1 MTPHHTRLAALEA
14 IADAHAS
21 GLASGRHAVADALDV
36 LIDAARCSRASIW
49 LFEPTRTGRNLRCIV
64 VKSAGQPLRDDS
76 TLLAESQ
83 YADYFA
89 ALVERGM
96 FASTDAMRDPVLLGM
111 RGNYL
116 QANGIGA
123 LLDMA
128 LSINGRAYG
137 IVCCEQIPGPRPWTR
152 GEIGAARA
160 AITRVGFVIATRFGD
175 ALNSL
180 DSVPIAPLAATDSGS
195 AFGEM
200 RRRQ

>member
-1 MTPHHTRLAALEA
+1 MAPHRTRLAALEA

-21 GLASGRHAVADALDV
+21 GLASGRQAVANALDV
-36 LIDAARCSRASIW
+36 LIDAARCSRVSIW
-49 LFEPTRTGRNLRCIV
+49 LFEPTRTARDLRCIV
-64 VKSAGQPLRDDS
+64 VKAAGQPLRDDR

-89 ALVERGM
+89 ALVERGI
-96 FASTDAMRDPVLLGM
+96 FASADAMRDPVLLGM
-111 RGNYL
+111 RGVYL

-128 LSINGRAYG
+128 LNINGRAYG

-160 AITRVGFVIATRFGD
+160 AITRVGFVLATRFGD
-175 ALNSL
+175 ALKSL
-180 DSVPIAPLAATDSGS
+180 DSVPIAPLAATDPDSTI
-195 AFGEM
+195 GEM
-200 RRRQ
+200 RRRE